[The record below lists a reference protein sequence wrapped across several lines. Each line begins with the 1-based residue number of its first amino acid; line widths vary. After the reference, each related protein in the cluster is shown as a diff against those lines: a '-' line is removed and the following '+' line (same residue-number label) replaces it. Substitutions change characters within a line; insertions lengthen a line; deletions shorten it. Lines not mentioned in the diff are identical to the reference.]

1 MNLGQEVIALSDD
14 EYESDEEHLVKNEPV
29 TTLPDS
35 TKGKADVAEEQ
46 VVAQQEL
53 PNVELS
59 LALETNSPQTSS
71 TGYDPV
77 IQDDESIIA
86 SVIVERIPDNPY
98 AVFEAPLSF
107 VVNREQSFI
116 PKVVSES
123 IELLRDSLH
132 KTAGMYSFCL

>member
-29 TTLPDS
+29 TTFPDS

-116 PKVVSES
+116 PNVVSES
-123 IELLRDSLH
+123 IELLRNSLH